1 MATRSTSSTLPT
13 GSDEV
18 GETIIGSQIG
28 VRGRIE
34 GQEDLRVEGRVE
46 GAISLTETLFVEA
59 SGIVVA
65 TVEAHDV
72 VVSGII
78 VGDVT
83 ATNSLTL
90 EPGAKLVGNISTPR
104 LIIADGAAFKGDVTM
119 GEVPAA
125 TRERARVA
133 ARREA
138 AQNARTSKSTSV
150 AKAAPAKAE
159 PARSARTAKAPPR
172 RQAAPAKAA
181 APARSAS
188 RSGDDDEVT
197 VVVKH
202 ASLKRGQAPAD
213 EAPPK
218 RPARKAGKKATKK
231 APKKKAK
238 TARAR
243 VPARGKR
250 RVSRR

>member
-1 MATRSTSSTLPT
+1 MATRNTPVAT
-13 GSDEV
+13 GDAV
-18 GETIIGSQIG
+18 QETIIGARIE

-59 SGIVVA
+59 SGVVLA

-72 VVSGII
+72 VVSGVV

-83 ATNSLTL
+83 AANSLTL

-104 LIIADGAAFKGDVTM
+104 LIIADGAAFKGEVAM

-138 AQNARTSKSTSV
+138 AQRTKGSS
-150 AKAAPAKAE
+150 KAAPAARAEAPAARAKA
-159 PARSARTAKAPPR
+159 AKAPPR
-172 RQAAPAKAA
+172 RPSAASRPAA
-181 APARSAS
+181 APAR
-188 RSGDDDEVT
+188 GDDDEIT

-202 ASLKRGQAPAD
+202 ASLKRGEAPPD
-213 EAPPK
+213 EAPAQ
-218 RPARKAGKKATKK
+218 RPARKTQKKSTKKAAKK

-250 RVSRR
+250 RVNRR

>member
-1 MATRSTSSTLPT
+1 MASRTAPIPS
-13 GSDEV
+13 SDEV
-18 GETIIGSQIG
+18 GETIIGSNIE

-34 GQEDLRVEGRVE
+34 GKEDLRVEGRVE

-59 SGIVVA
+59 SGIVLA

-104 LIIADGAAFKGDVTM
+104 LIIADGAAFKGDVSM
-119 GEVPAA
+119 GEVPVA

-133 ARREA
+133 ARRDA
-138 AQNARTSKSTSV
+138 AQSSKGSAGRSKAAPAKSAP
-150 AKAAPAKAE
+150 AKAAPARST
-159 PARSARTAKAPPR
+159 RSAAKAPPR
-172 RQAAPAKAA
+172 RAA
-181 APARSAS
+181 APAAS
-188 RSGDDDEVT
+188 KRGGGDDDEIT

-202 ASLKRGQAPAD
+202 AAMRRGQAAT
-213 EAPPK
+213 EESPPK
-218 RPARKAGKKATKK
+218 RPARKATDRKS
-231 APKKKAK
+231 
-238 TARAR
+238 
-243 VPARGKR
+243 V
-250 RVSRR
+250 V